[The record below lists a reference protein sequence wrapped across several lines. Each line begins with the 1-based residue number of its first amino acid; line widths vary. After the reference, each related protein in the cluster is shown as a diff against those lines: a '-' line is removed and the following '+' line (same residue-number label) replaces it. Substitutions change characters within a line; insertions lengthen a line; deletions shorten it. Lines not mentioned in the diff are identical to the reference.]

1 MTANRLIGW
10 TLLAYVAL
18 TIAFILA
25 PIVSSF
31 VFSFNAGRFPSLP
44 WQGFSTDWYAAVL
57 TDPSIRSGLINSLI
71 VAACSATIAT
81 LLGFTAAY
89 TDYRYKFTGKAVY
102 VALAML
108 PPNVPVMIL
117 GLAML
122 VYQSQFSLVGALHS
136 VIIAHVVY
144 CAPFAMALVRLRLSQ
159 MDPDLEAAAWN
170 LGAGQAQALRHVI
183 LPFALPSI
191 LAAFFLTMAV
201 SFDEFA
207 MAWFVSGFNE
217 TLPVRILVLLQ
228 REVSPRVNAIGSIV
242 FLVTIVLALT
252 ALALF
257 SWRRTGGRAVRPS
270 TGSDRSDSA

>member
-1 MTANRLIGW
+1 MTNRLIGW
-10 TLLAYVAL
+10 ALLGYVVL
-18 TIAFILA
+18 MIAFILA

-44 WQGFSTDWYAAVL
+44 WQGFSTDWYVAVL
-57 TDPSIRSGLINSLI
+57 TEPAIRSGLANSLI
-71 VAACSATIAT
+71 VAVCSAAIAT
-81 LLGFTAAY
+81 VLGFTAAY
-89 TDYRYKFTGKAVY
+89 TDYRYNFTGKAVY

-122 VYQSQFSLVGALHS
+122 VYQSQLSLAGALHS
-136 VIIAHVVY
+136 VIIAHVIY
-144 CAPFAMALVRLRLSQ
+144 CAPFAMALIRLRLSQ

-170 LGAGQAQALRHVI
+170 LGAGQTQALRHVI

-242 FLVTIVLALT
+242 FFVTILLALV

-257 SWRRTGGRAVRPS
+257 SWRRTGDRPERPPIS
-270 TGSDRSDSA
+270 SNKSDA

>member
-1 MTANRLIGW
+1 MVNRLIGW
-10 TLLAYVAL
+10 ALLGYVAL
-18 TIAFILA
+18 VMVFILA
-25 PIVSSF
+25 PIASSF

-44 WQGFSTDWYAAVL
+44 WAGFSTEWYAAVL
-57 TDPSIRSGLINSLI
+57 SDPSIRTGLANSLI
-71 VAACSATIAT
+71 VAGCASVIAT
-81 LLGFTAAY
+81 ALGFAAAY
-89 TDYRYKFTGKAVY
+89 TDYRYSFTGKAVY

-122 VYQSQFSLVGALHS
+122 VYQSELSLAGALHS

-144 CAPFAMALVRLRLSQ
+144 CAPFAMALIRLRLSQ

-170 LGAGQAQALRHVI
+170 LGASQGQALRNVI

-191 LAAFFLTMAV
+191 LAALFLTMAV

-207 MAWFVSGFNE
+207 MAWFVSGFHE

-242 FLVTIVLALT
+242 FFVTILLA
-252 ALALF
+252 AVALF
-257 SWRRTGGRAVRPS
+257 LFSRRRADDATAPS
-270 TGSDRSDSA
+270 RASSKSDAS

>member
-1 MTANRLIGW
+1 MTNRLIGW
-10 TLLAYVAL
+10 ALLGYVGL

-57 TDPSIRSGLINSLI
+57 TEPSIRSGLGNSLI
-71 VAACSATIAT
+71 VAVCSAAIAT
-81 LLGFTAAY
+81 VLGFTAAY
-89 TDYRYKFTGKAVY
+89 TDYRYNFTGKAVY

-122 VYQSQFSLVGALHS
+122 VYQSQLSLAGALHS
-136 VIIAHVVY
+136 VIIAHVIY
-144 CAPFAMALVRLRLSQ
+144 CAPFAMALIRLRLSQ

-170 LGAGQAQALRHVI
+170 LGAGQTQALRHVI

-242 FLVTIVLALT
+242 FFVTILLALV

-257 SWRRTGGRAVRPS
+257 SWRRTGDHAGRSPIPS
-270 TGSDRSDSA
+270 SKSDA

>member
-1 MTANRLIGW
+1 MTNRLIGW
-10 TLLAYVAL
+10 ALLGYVGL
-18 TIAFILA
+18 MIAFILA
-25 PIVSSF
+25 PILSSF

-57 TDPSIRSGLINSLI
+57 TEPSIRSGLGNSLI
-71 VAACSATIAT
+71 VAVCSAAIAT
-81 LLGFTAAY
+81 VLGFSAAY
-89 TDYRYKFTGKAVY
+89 TDYRYNFTGKAVY

-122 VYQSQFSLVGALHS
+122 VYQSQLSLAGGLHS
-136 VIIAHVVY
+136 VIIAHVIY
-144 CAPFAMALVRLRLSQ
+144 CAPFAMALIRLRLSQ

-170 LGAGQAQALRHVI
+170 LGAGQTQALRHVI

-242 FLVTIVLALT
+242 FFVTIVLALV

-257 SWRRTGGRAVRPS
+257 SWRRAGDRPE
-270 TGSDRSDSA
+270 GSPLSPNKSDT